1 MYVELKTDNDGLVCS
16 AALQEA
22 DKNGT
27 KQTEQPLF
35 RSETSLLGK
44 QMNQENS
51 CN

>member
-27 KQTEQPLF
+27 KHKLSSHCLEVKHPY
-35 RSETSLLGK
+35 
-44 QMNQENS
+44 
-51 CN
+51 